1 MRRLSVSTEA
11 EPKDLLMRL
20 TNKEELQAQSK
31 NKEIVNL
38 KNAIPEGTSLFI
50 VEISL
55 GPNSSI
61 ITRNNCPLRN
71 DETIH

>member
-38 KNAIPEGTSLFI
+38 KNSIPEGTSLFI